1 MSVPQVQYQLSGRP
15 TLLAGSDWAFLN
27 GRAIITACR
36 PVTLARF
43 TNPLD
48 VSDPRV
54 VGGNLVFSMSSGR
67 DAFLGHACVSP
78 AAVEDHSTP
87 EGSDECSIAIAQS
100 RKGKLGR

>member
-1 MSVPQVQYQLSGRP
+1 MSLPQVQYQLSGRP

-54 VGGNLVFSMSSGR
+54 VGGNLIFSMSAGNAS
-67 DAFLGHACVSP
+67 LGHACVSP
-78 AAVEDHSTP
+78 ASVRSPIEHDGEAGCGQTLT
-87 EGSDECSIAIAQS
+87 GNGQ
-100 RKGKLGR
+100 

>member
-1 MSVPQVQYQLSGRP
+1 MSIPDVQYQLSGRP

-54 VGGNLVFSMSSGR
+54 VGGNLIFSMSSGR
-67 DAFLGHACVSP
+67 DASLGHACVSP
-78 AAVEDHSTP
+78 LGVEDQSTMEP
-87 EGSDECSIAIAQS
+87 VACASTNLGQSIQGAVA
-100 RKGKLGR
+100 